1 MRGSTDIADD
11 VLGRVAHFL
20 VTVLVFGGLVLG
32 PVAHVQ
38 VQPDDALAEC
48 SNMGHGSGGHESGGH
63 SEPDPHH
70 DCPVCLTL
78 ASVAAPVL
86 PPVPGS
92 LLADAQVVAAPGATV
107 HDRGVSDT
115 ERARA
120 PPIS

>member
-1 MRGSTDIADD
+1 MQGSTDIAGD

-20 VTVLVFGGLVLG
+20 MTVLVFGGLVLG

-38 VQPDDALAEC
+38 VPPDAALAEC
-48 SNMGHGSGGHESGGH
+48 SDDGPQSGGQESGGH
-63 SEPDPHH
+63 AEPDAHH

-86 PPVPGS
+86 PPVPAS
-92 LLADAQVVAAPGATV
+92 LLTDAQVVAGPGAAV

-120 PPIS
+120 PPTS

>member
-1 MRGSTDIADD
+1 MLRSTDIAGD
-11 VLGRVAHFL
+11 VLGRVAHLL
-20 VTVLVFGGLVLG
+20 VTALVLGGLVLG

-38 VQPDDALAEC
+38 VQPDAAGAEW
-48 SNMGHGSGGHESGGH
+48 SHEGHEPGSH
-63 SEPDPHH
+63 SDPDAHH

-86 PPVPGS
+86 PPVPAS
-92 LLADAQVVAAPGATV
+92 LLSDGPVVVAPGAAV
-107 HDRGVSDT
+107 HDRGLSDT

>member
-1 MRGSTDIADD
+1 MQGSTDIAGD

-38 VQPDDALAEC
+38 VQPDAALAEC
-48 SNMGHGSGGHESGGH
+48 ADGGPESGGH
-63 SEPDPHH
+63 AGPDAHH

-86 PPVPGS
+86 PPVPGY
-92 LLADAQVVAAPGATV
+92 LLADAQVVAAPGAAV

>member
-1 MRGSTDIADD
+1 MQGSTDIAGD

-20 VTVLVFGGLVLG
+20 MTVLVFGGLVLG

-38 VQPDDALAEC
+38 VQPDAALAEC
-48 SNMGHGSGGHESGGH
+48 SNDGHESGGH
-63 SEPDPHH
+63 ESDGHAGPDAHH

-78 ASVAAPVL
+78 TSVAAPVL

-92 LLADAQVVAAPGATV
+92 LLADAQVVAAPRAAV
-107 HDRGVSDT
+107 HDRGVPDT